1 MVNPKG
7 PLVVL
12 LLLTGTIC
20 ACLPLTTHLRVSEL
34 REEREN
40 LRGLVD
46 ETKQHLDSAKEN
58 LRMIENRL
66 AVIREE
72 VELLRSAT
80 RYVLHDPTFLELA
93 MFLARDTTDSL
104 PYISENFTCLDYAV
118 TLNNNAEKAGI
129 RCAFVTVYLS
139 GLNHA
144 IVAFDTTDG
153 GRRYFEPQ
161 TDEEVRL
168 SVGRHYWGECVL
180 NYSSLWYYVSGEDD
194 VVEGWELY
202 W

>member
-1 MVNPKG
+1 MKPKG
-7 PLVVL
+7 LLVAV
-12 LLLTGTIC
+12 LLLTGVIC
-20 ACLPLTTHLRVSEL
+20 AYLLLTTHLRVSEL
-34 REEREN
+34 REERED
-40 LRGLVD
+40 LRSLVD
-46 ETKQHLDSAKEN
+46 ETRQRLYGAEEN
-58 LRMIENRL
+58 LREIENRL
-66 AVIREE
+66 ALVREE
-72 VELLRSAT
+72 VLLLRSAA
-80 RYVLHDPTFLELA
+80 RYVLRDPTLLELA
-93 MFLARDTTDSL
+93 EFLARDRTDSL
-104 PYISENFTCLDYAV
+104 PYNKENFKCLDYAV
-118 TLNNNAEKAGI
+118 TLNNNAENAGM

-139 GLNHA
+139 GVNHA

-161 TDEEVRL
+161 TDEGVRL